1 MNCQKK
7 IRNRFYKS
15 QIANKSNTLISG
27 LVSTLILLLLLFIIA
42 CGGSDYVP
50 KPRGY
55 FRINFPEK
63 QYKVFDSVC
72 PYTFEYP
79 VYARIVPDPDPSAEK
94 YWINMEF
101 PQFHGK
107 LYISYKVVK
116 NNLFQYFEDARN
128 FVTKHIPKA
137 DDIVPIAVNNDSN
150 RVWGLVYDIEGIG
163 VASSYQFCVTDSL
176 HHFLRGALYF
186 DVVPN
191 NDSLA
196 PVLDFVEKDIDHM
209 ISTLKWKK
217 PDR

>member
-1 MNCQKK
+1 MNYLKN
-7 IRNRFYKS
+7 IRSRFYPLMGN
-15 QIANKSNTLISG
+15 ILINC
-27 LVSTLILLLLLFIIA
+27 LKTTVLLLVLFFIIG
-42 CGGSDYVP
+42 CGGNDYVP

-55 FRINFPEK
+55 YRINFPEK

-79 VYARIVPDPDPSAEK
+79 VYARIIPDPDPRAER

-137 DDIVPIAVNNDSN
+137 DDIVPIPVNNDSN

-163 VASSYQFCVTDSL
+163 VASSYQFCVTDSV

-209 ISTLKWKK
+209 ISTLKWKNT
-217 PDR
+217 DR